1 MRILVTGANG
11 FIAGH
16 LIRELAPR
24 HELFALA
31 RGGPEGEIPDGVHW
45 IDHDLTLPLGDAGLP
60 SEIGAVVHLAQSRH
74 YKEFPERADDI
85 FAVNVEGTFR
95 LLEYARA
102 AGADSFVFASTGG
115 VYGHSYEKFVETDP
129 VSPID
134 FYLTSKYAAE
144 LLIANYKRF
153 FRTIV
158 LRLFFVYG
166 PGEHPRRLVASVARA
181 LLRGE
186 PALCT
191 EGFQRRD
198 YLYVDDVAAAFVG
211 LLESDRGGPF
221 NVGSGEAIA
230 VKDLIAAV
238 GEATGR
244 PELIRLGALDAKG
257 EAPLVI
263 ADTARIRDEIGW
275 SPAVSLEE
283 GIPKTVEWWRNNL

>member
-31 RGGPEGEIPDGVHW
+31 PGGPKGDVPDGVDW
-45 IDHDLTLPLGDAGLP
+45 IDHDLTQPLEGAGLP
-60 SEIGAVVHLAQSRH
+60 SEIEAVIHLAQSRH

-102 AGADSFVFASTGG
+102 AGADSFIFASTGG

-129 VSPID
+129 VSPLD

-144 LLIANYKRF
+144 LLTANYKRF

-166 PGEHPRRLVASVARA
+166 PGQEGMLIPNLLAKVRA
-181 LLRGE
+181 GETITVEGPSGLRINPIYVGDAVQVFE
-186 PALCT
+186 PAL
-191 EGFQRRD
+191 
-198 YLYVDDVAAAFVG
+198 A
-211 LLESDRGGPF
+211 LESSQVF
-221 NVGSGEAIA
+221 NVAGDQSVHLAELVELMGQ
-230 VKDLIAAV
+230 V
-238 GEATGR
+238 TGT
-244 PELIRLGALDAKG
+244 A
-257 EAPLVI
+257 
-263 ADTARIRDEIGW
+263 ARIEHTAS
-275 SPAVSLEE
+275 SPDGDLVADNQRMKEVLGVTPQTSLAD
-283 GIPKTVEWWRNNL
+283 GLRSMS